1 MPGSMGAMVGNVAAE
16 NREAFLESGAGVVD
30 LVGGLVLEVLW
41 GAGGRGALVVAGGA
55 GADVV
60 AGTTGGGWV
69 GGTTGAG
76 GSGSAKITTGS
87 GHFAGAGIVNIIGIH

>member
-1 MPGSMGAMVGNVAAE
+1 MGAMVGNVAAE

-41 GAGGRGALVVAGGA
+41 GAGGWGALVVVGGA
-55 GADVV
+55 GTEVV
-60 AGTTGGGWV
+60 AGTAGDGGWV
-69 GGTTGAG
+69 GGTTGSG